1 VEENEQI
8 VQYALRKRSNVK
20 LVPCGVDF
28 GKEGFTNFCGDN
40 FHPTMKLTRRFYPHS
55 HNMDGFF
62 IAKFKKTSASY
73 EKDAPREKGP
83 RDGDKEE
90 AVESEEEELAFDDD
104 EDKAIIERA
113 MERSVRKN

>member
-28 GKEGFTNFCGDN
+28 GKEGFTSYRGDN

-62 IAKFKKTSASY
+62 IAKLKKVSSSY
-73 EKDAPREKGP
+73 EKDAPREKLA
-83 RDGDKEE
+83 REGDKVSDDE
-90 AVESEEEELAFDDD
+90 AVVEELAFDDD
-104 EDKAIIERA
+104 EDEAIIQRA
-113 MERSVRKN
+113 MERRVRK